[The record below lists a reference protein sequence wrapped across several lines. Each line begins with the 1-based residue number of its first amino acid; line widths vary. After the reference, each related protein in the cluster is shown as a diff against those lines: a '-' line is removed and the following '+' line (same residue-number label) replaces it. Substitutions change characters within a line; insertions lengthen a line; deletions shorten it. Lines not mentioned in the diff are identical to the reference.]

1 MSNAKVVS
9 LFALATLVALAGA
22 CSSEAPPPDT
32 LVLMGYERP
41 TGLFDA
47 PFPDESTR
55 KADGTIDITKFPSL
69 DAAIFVQAAWG
80 TAARDAR
87 GFSQTSTIYFRTSAP
102 LGKTLPDVAASATK
116 DSPLQIIDV
125 DAKSTARGK
134 RYPFIASFLEDPGPY
149 GQPNLLGLTPWQGI
163 PLRRGTL
170 HAALVLRKLGDA
182 SGRALG
188 QPSALADL
196 VAGRKPTGMSD
207 AAFSEHRAALT
218 ALAEMGVATTD
229 LAGIAVF
236 RTDDPEPAL
245 DAALADA
252 LPRATLGPFSASDVY
267 DDYCVY
273 TATAQMP
280 VYQTGKPPYASE
292 GGYWTFDPAGK
303 PIFQRA
309 EAARAFL
316 TVPRR
321 AMPVGGFPA
330 VVFSRTGAGA
340 DRAAIDRGVRDKDGV
355 AVPGT
360 GLARD
365 FAKVGVASISI
376 DGPLG
381 GVRNPD
387 NSDEQFLIFNIG
399 NPAAIRDNVRQ
410 SALELAVTAHLVDGI
425 AADASACPGF
435 SAASSQAKIDGQ
447 KLALFGHSMGATI
460 APLALAIEPRF
471 GAAIL
476 SGAGG
481 SWIENVL
488 YKKKPL
494 DVRPLAELLVG
505 YTSQRRQ
512 LVHGD
517 PALALVQWAAEAADP
532 PVYGHRIVT
541 SLGSGRARHVLMFQ
555 GIVDHYI
562 MPPMANAASVA
573 FGLDLGGVALDETT
587 PELAPFT
594 TAKQA
599 LALVGHGTLAYPIAG
614 NVKHD
619 DGTSSTAV
627 LVQHVSD
634 GLEDG
639 HEIVFQ
645 TPEPKYQIRCY
656 LSKWAAGATPTI
668 PAPDPSDGVC
678 P

>member
-1 MSNAKVVS
+1 MNLLFRWAALGVVV
-9 LFALATLVALAGA
+9 FAGA
-22 CSSEAPPPDT
+22 CSSEPAVPDT
-32 LVLMGYERP
+32 VVLMSYDRAG
-41 TGLFDA
+41 GLFDA

-55 KADGTIDITKFPSL
+55 RADGTIDLTKFPSS

-80 TAARDAR
+80 TAARDAH

-102 LGKTLPDVAASATK
+102 LGKNLPDVAASATK
-116 DSPLQIIDV
+116 DSPLQIVDV
-125 DAKSTARGK
+125 DVKSPARGK
-134 RYPFIASFLEDPGPY
+134 RYPFIASFLDDPGPY
-149 GQPNLLGLTPWQGI
+149 GQPHLLGLTPWQGI

-170 HAALVLRKLGDA
+170 HAALVSRE
-182 SGRALG
+182 
-188 QPSALADL
+188 LADGNGRPL
-196 VAGRKPTGMSD
+196 AQAPAVADLAAGRKPAGMSD
-207 AAFSEHRAALT
+207 AAFQDHRAALA
-218 ALAEMGVATTD
+218 ALAELGIGASD

-245 DAALADA
+245 EAALADA
-252 LPRATLGPFSASDVY
+252 MPRATLSAFAASDVY

-280 VYQTGKPPYASE
+280 VYQIGKPPYASE
-292 GGYWTFDPAGK
+292 GGYWTFGPDGK
-303 PIFQRA
+303 PIFQRT
-309 EAARAFL
+309 ETARAFL

-321 AMPVGGFPA
+321 AMPTAGFPA

-365 FAKVGVASISI
+365 FAKVGIASISI

-387 NSDEQFLIFNIG
+387 ASDEQFLIFNIG

-410 SALELAVTAHLVDGI
+410 SALELALTAHLVDGI
-425 AADASACPGF
+425 AADASGCPGF
-435 SAASSQAKIDGQ
+435 SAPSTLAKIDGQ

-471 GAAIL
+471 GAALL

-541 SLGSGRARHVLMFQ
+541 SLGGGRARHVLMFQ

-573 FGLDLGGVALDETT
+573 FGLDLGGTALDETT
-587 PELAPFT
+587 AELAPFT
-594 TAKQA
+594 PAKQA
-599 LALVGHGTLAYPIAG
+599 LALVGHGAIAYPIAG

-627 LVQHVSD
+627 LVQHASD
-634 GLEDG
+634 GIEDG
-639 HEIVFQ
+639 HEVVFQ
-645 TPEPKYQIRCY
+645 TPEPKYQLRCF
-656 LSKWAAGATPTI
+656 LAKWAAGEVPSV
-668 PAPDPSDGVC
+668 PAPDPSEALC